1 MKKFLLFYFLQFIII
16 KMLLFIVIFI
26 RFKLFNISL
35 PDSNLEV
42 IQWAYD
48 IFLNPV
54 YLLLINAILISEQ
67 NRKSNIVNI
76 LVIIIC
82 LFIGIK
88 LSQFNLEIAS
98 HSYDWEHGMIYV
110 LQLYIFIPIYCM
122 IGLIEHIILVII
134 FNKKQNK
141 IIQRRLTGL

>member
-35 PDSNLEV
+35 PDSSLEV